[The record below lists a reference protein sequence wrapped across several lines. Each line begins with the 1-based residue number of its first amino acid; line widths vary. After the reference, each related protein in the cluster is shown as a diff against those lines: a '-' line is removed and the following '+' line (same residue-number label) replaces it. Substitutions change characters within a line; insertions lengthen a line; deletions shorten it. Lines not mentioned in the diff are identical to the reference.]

1 MVMLPEDGEL
11 RLGPAALPTGR
22 RIFAM
27 GQDEDPET
35 VALIETEIRP
45 YAFSSERHHAL
56 SDDSISGIAAALA
69 GTPIWTF
76 WWD

>member
-1 MVMLPEDGEL
+1 
-11 RLGPAALPTGR
+11 
-22 RIFAM
+22 M